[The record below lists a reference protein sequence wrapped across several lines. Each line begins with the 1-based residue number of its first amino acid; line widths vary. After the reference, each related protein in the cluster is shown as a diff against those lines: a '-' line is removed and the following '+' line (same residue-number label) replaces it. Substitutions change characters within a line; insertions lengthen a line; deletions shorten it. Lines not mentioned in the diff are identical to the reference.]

1 MYYPWLDVPVLTA
14 PMLIAAIALLHVF
27 VSHYAVGGGLLLA
40 IENRRALRDGDSEYR
55 AYLKKHAGHFVALTL
70 TYGAITGVG
79 IWFFI
84 GLASPL
90 ATEVLIK
97 TFVFGWAIEWCFF
110 LLEIVSGLAFYYFWD
125 KFSPGASVF
134 VGMTYAFSAW
144 ISLVLITG
152 ITSFMLNSSG
162 VVDNWESTDSFWH
175 AFLNA
180 QFVPQTVARTGCAL
194 TLSSFYF
201 LFHASLFCKNSSVC
215 ENVTRRM
222 RIPAFL
228 GVFLLAFGV
237 AGWFYFLPE
246 SSLAT
251 LERASAT
258 NIFSGLFIGIIAAIF
273 LILIFGPVAK
283 PKQTSV
289 GMTLALSLLGIAGVA
304 VGEFVRE
311 AVRKPYVVDRV
322 VYSNQIMRGDV
333 KRMRQ
338 EGLLYTGVW
347 TNWLLDE
354 LQEKE
359 EYQNLTISS
368 EKFLNRPSNHIVRIE
383 PKPVD
388 DGEQE
393 NLDDVSPQPSDLET
407 SPNATDD
414 LVSYVGQTAAMTQ
427 YPVGGS
433 AFTPVATPLQR
444 AANEVNAQNQTVDG
458 GSYQQQTLDNQRSL
472 QPVPSN
478 GTRETQNVVNTIP
491 VAANATIPSELNE
504 EIVPD
509 ATDGLQET
517 RTVQASVREMDESLN
532 GPIGYGNPS
541 LLSLNDDDRRTL
553 GRAVFMYHCNCCHAE
568 KKGYSAI
575 APLLAGR
582 SIDDIK
588 NLALELNHTHYYMP
602 PWAGTE
608 VEAELLAEFLDSIKP
623 AYPKNVFQETLPKKV
638 RKERKPKNNEQE
650 LEESELNE
658 TADPEGSFDVE
669 SASGALLDPVD
680 ELP

>member
-1 MYYPWLDVPVLTA
+1 MYYPWLDVPVLTS
-14 PMLIAAIALLHVF
+14 PMLIAIIALLHVF

-40 IENRRALRDGDSEYR
+40 VENCRSLRDGDSEYR
-55 AYLKKHAGHFVALTL
+55 AYLKKHAGHFIALTL

-84 GLASPL
+84 GIASPL

-125 KFSPGASVF
+125 KLSPRASSF

-152 ITSFMLNSSG
+152 ITSFMLNSG
-162 VVDNWESTDSFWH
+162 GLIDNWESTGSFWH
-175 AFLNA
+175 AFLNV
-180 QFVPQTVARTGCAL
+180 QFIPQTVARTGCAL

-215 ENVTRRM
+215 EMVTRHM

-237 AGWFYFLPE
+237 AGWLYFLPE

-258 NIFSGLFIGIIAAIF
+258 NIFSGLFVGVIVAIV

-283 PKQTSV
+283 PKETSV

-304 VGEFVRE
+304 IGEFVRE

-322 VYSNQIMRGDV
+322 VYSNQIKREDV

-368 EKFLNRPSNHIVRIE
+368 EKFLNRPSSHIVRIA
-383 PKPVD
+383 PAPVD
-388 DGEQE
+388 EGEQE
-393 NLDDVSPQPSDLET
+393 NLDDGALQPSDLET
-407 SPNATDD
+407 PSDSAGD
-414 LVSYVGQTAAMTQ
+414 LVSFVDQTAAVAQ
-427 YPVGGS
+427 YPSGGGS
-433 AFTPVATPLQR
+433 AFTPVATPWQR
-444 AANEVNAQNQTVDG
+444 AANEVDTQNRTVG
-458 GSYQQQTLDNQRSL
+458 VGSSLQQTEPRSL
-472 QPVPSN
+472 QPVQSN
-478 GTRETQNVVNTIP
+478 GALNAQTDVNTIP
-491 VAANATIPSELNE
+491 VAANSTVPSELQG
-504 EIVPD
+504 EIDPD
-509 ATDGLQET
+509 AANEFQGSQQIQL
-517 RTVQASVREMDESLN
+517 SVRELDESLN

-541 LLSLNDDDRRTL
+541 LLSLNVEDRLLL

-588 NLALELNHTHYYMP
+588 NLAFELNHTHYYMP

-623 AYPKNVFQETLPKKV
+623 AYPENVFQETLPKKV
-638 RKERKPKNNEQE
+638 KKERKSKKVEQE
-650 LEESELNE
+650 SEETELDGTIE
-658 TADPEGSFDVE
+658 QEEGSVEVE
-669 SASGALLDPVD
+669 SVSGGALLD
-680 ELP
+680 